1 MSSPRRYLLI
11 PTESANIFDMTNVAI
26 PIQATGLEAVIGR
39 KIRNLMLDHGLKA
52 TDVAKHTGLEA
63 TGLSRRLAGKRGW
76 EPDDLSV
83 ISYVFNV
90 SVAYLFG
97 EVDRIAPLPEEKRQL
112 LAAQFP
118 WAVVLPGLDSNQEP
132 IGSQS
137 ALVSLL
143 SDRPRKDRK
152 NVPRT
157 PAIVSQIRA

>member
-1 MSSPRRYLLI
+1 
-11 PTESANIFDMTNVAI
+11 MTNVAI
-26 PIQATGLEAVIGR
+26 PIQATGLEAIIGR

-52 TDVAKHTGLEA
+52 IDLAKHTGMEA

-83 ISYVFNV
+83 ISYVFDV

-97 EVDRIAPLPEEKRQL
+97 EVDRLAPLPKEKHAA

-118 WAVVLPGLDSNQEP
+118 WATVLPHLDSNQEP

-137 ALVSLL
+137 ALVTSIAG
-143 SDRPRKDRK
+143 RTAKAPRKLA
-152 NVPRT
+152 
-157 PAIVSQIRA
+157 PATRPAVSIRVNG

>member
-1 MSSPRRYLLI
+1 
-11 PTESANIFDMTNVAI
+11 MTNVAI
-26 PIQATGLEAVIGR
+26 PIQATGLEAIIGR

-52 TDVAKHTGLEA
+52 TDVAKHTGMEA

-97 EVDRIAPLPEEKRQL
+97 EVDRLAPLPKEKHEA

-118 WAVVLPGLDSNQEP
+118 WATVLPGLDSNQEP
-132 IGSQS
+132 IGSQL
-137 ALVSLL
+137 ALVSRL
-143 SDRPRKDRK
+143 SDRTPKPSR
-152 NVPRT
+152 RT
-157 PAIVSQIRA
+157 SNHPAIVSQIRAEA